1 MPPEVARA
9 RATAA
14 VSGVLGGAVHVV
26 TATWRVPLPWFALV
40 RQEERQVVL
49 TPLGDANRRVCWRV
63 PMVRALER
71 AEEARQRLED
81 TLGTDGPA
89 ALLRDTSRWLDHFD
103 PGSAVELDYG
113 GLVQLLDD
121 DTLTDDTS
129 AADVQEAL
137 AALGGENPEE
147 VAIRYEKL
155 RDFWTEVATRERL
168 N

>member
-1 MPPEVARA
+1 M
-9 RATAA
+9 
-14 VSGVLGGAVHVV
+14 
-26 TATWRVPLPWFALV
+26 
-40 RQEERQVVL
+40 
-49 TPLGDANRRVCWRV
+49 
-63 PMVRALER
+63 
-71 AEEARQRLED
+71 
-81 TLGTDGPA
+81 
-89 ALLRDTSRWLDHFD
+89 
-103 PGSAVELDYG
+103 ELDYG